1 MRASIPELI
10 EWTFPHLE
18 ANFPHESWLSGRC
31 ILAPKNTMVE
41 AINKECL
48 QRIPLAAW
56 VCHSADAVIDEDNQV
71 AVPPEYLHTLLPA
84 GLPPHTLVLKRG
96 IPIMLLRNLNP
107 YRGLCNGTRLIVMNV
122 HQGGRVLQAKIIG
135 GLHHDDIV
143 LIPRIALQPKDGDSP
158 FEWRRRQFPVRV
170 CFAMTINKSQG
181 QTLQRAGV
189 YLADDV
195 FAHGQLYV
203 AASRVSHPEHIRFA
217 LHRFP
222 NCTWTKNIVYKQII
236 G

>member
-1 MRASIPELI
+1 
-10 EWTFPHLE
+10 
-18 ANFPHESWLSGRC
+18 
-31 ILAPKNTMVE
+31 
-41 AINKECL
+41 
-48 QRIPLAAW
+48 
-56 VCHSADAVIDEDNQV
+56 
-71 AVPPEYLHTLLPA
+71 
-84 GLPPHTLVLKRG
+84 
-96 IPIMLLRNLNP
+96 MLLRNLNP
-107 YRGLCNGTRLIVMNV
+107 YRGLCNGTRLIVMQV

-135 GLHHDDIV
+135 GLHCDDIV
-143 LIPRIALQPKDGDSP
+143 LIPRIALQPKDGDFP

-189 YLADDV
+189 YLADDI

-203 AASRVSHPEHIRFA
+203 AASRVSHPDHIRFA

-222 NCTWTKNIVYKQII
+222 LSTWTKNIVYKQVI

>member
-1 MRASIPELI
+1 M
-10 EWTFPHLE
+10 
-18 ANFPHESWLSGRC
+18 
-31 ILAPKNTMVE
+31 
-41 AINKECL
+41 
-48 QRIPLAAW
+48 
-56 VCHSADAVIDEDNQV
+56 
-71 AVPPEYLHTLLPA
+71 
-84 GLPPHTLVLKRG
+84 
-96 IPIMLLRNLNP
+96 
-107 YRGLCNGTRLIVMNV
+107 
-122 HQGGRVLQAKIIG
+122 LQAKIIG
-135 GLHHDDIV
+135 GLHRDDIV
-143 LIPRIALQPKDGDSP
+143 LIPRIALQPKDGDFP
-158 FEWRRRQFPVRV
+158 FEWSRRQFPVRV

-222 NCTWTKNIVYKQII
+222 QCTWTKNIVYKQVI